1 MRAIFSSIYT
11 GLLGITFT
19 SSALAQIAPSVEA
32 LPAAPKHAR
41 KPVKPDKVDKPDKPD
56 KPEEVP
62 KDSFTGDPFGD
73 DVGGGEGANA
83 GVLNLRVLL
92 QARYRQT
99 VATPSTNARPGYALR
114 EDVLVHDGDGFDL
127 QRFFVRLA
135 ANPIPELGFKA
146 ILDFAKLNNPENVL
160 KQAYVSV
167 RPVPKRVEVAIG
179 IIKLPFSTME
189 LDPIARFELS
199 ELGTTDDLLKNL
211 GFAGRDIGAEL
222 MVAPFAKPK
231 LLRLSLGAFGG
242 HAKDEHASPLGAV
255 GARLESKPLKGLR
268 LGIDAVG
275 MPNSQD
281 YKRPFDTA
289 NKDVLPNPLDPL
301 YPREQRWAAGKAYSA
316 DVTFER
322 HHLTL
327 RTEGLLGDRV
337 DVAERYGARS
347 FWAAWALAAY
357 EVHAGWLRFTPV
369 VRAEWLDLDRDHD
382 VGQHRE
388 LSFGIGV
395 PYKKQMRFL
404 FDVRRSSVQKGTPV
418 LDSPKPLPAF
428 PYFDR
433 SSTRVTLQF
442 QAEL

>member
-1 MRAIFSSIYT
+1 MRPFFSSICAAIVVVS
-11 GLLGITFT
+11 LAPR
-19 SSALAQIAPSVEA
+19 ALAQD
-32 LPAAPKHAR
+32 AAES
-41 KPVKPDKVDKPDKPD
+41 KPDQHGQPDKAEHA
-56 KPEEVP
+56 EEAP

-73 DVGGGEGANA
+73 DVGGAEGAKA

-99 VATPSTNARPGYALR
+99 LAKPSKNSRPGYALR

-127 QRFFVRLA
+127 QRFFLRLGA
-135 ANPIPELGFKA
+135 EPLAELGFKA
-146 ILDFAKLNNPENVL
+146 ILDFAKLSNPENVL
-160 KQAYVSV
+160 KQAYATV
-167 RPVPKRVEVAIG
+167 RPLPKRVEVAIG
-179 IIKLPFSTME
+179 ILKLPFSTME
-189 LDPIARFELS
+189 LDPIARYELS
-199 ELGTTDDLLKNL
+199 ELGATDDLIKSL
-211 GFAGRDIGAEL
+211 GFAGRDVGVEL

-231 LLRLSLGAFGG
+231 LLRVSLGAFGG

-255 GARLESKPLKGLR
+255 GARIESKPLKGLR
-268 LGIDAVG
+268 LGIDAVA

-281 YKRPFDTA
+281 YKRPFETSG
-289 NKDVLPNPLDPL
+289 KDVLPNPPDPL

-316 DVTFER
+316 DATFER

-327 RTEGLLGDRV
+327 RAEGLLGDRV

-357 EVHAGWLRFTPV
+357 DVHAGWLRFTPV

-382 VGQHRE
+382 VGQRRE
-388 LSFGIGV
+388 LSGGVGV
-395 PYKKQMRFL
+395 PYKKKMRLL
-404 FDVRRSSVQKGTPV
+404 FDVRRTSVQKGTPV

-433 SSTRVTLQF
+433 SSTRITAQF
-442 QAEL
+442 QLEL